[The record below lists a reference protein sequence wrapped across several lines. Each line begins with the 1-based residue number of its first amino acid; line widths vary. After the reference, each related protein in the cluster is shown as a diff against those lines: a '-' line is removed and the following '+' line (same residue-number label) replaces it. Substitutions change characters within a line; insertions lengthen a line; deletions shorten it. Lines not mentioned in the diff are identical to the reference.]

1 MARRT
6 NLSVDE
12 LITAKENE
20 ILNLT
25 EQLKNAKAALK
36 ELKEKK
42 KIEDSQKIMEAI
54 VSSGKTVEE
63 VLSMIG
69 NQ

>member
-1 MARRT
+1 MARRA

-20 ILNLT
+20 IATLT
-25 EQLKNAKAALK
+25 EQLKNAKATLK

-54 VSSGKTVEE
+54 ALSGKTVD
-63 VLSMIG
+63 
-69 NQ
+69 